1 MKEVLIQPLSVH
13 VFRRY
18 KGMKPIGFLLVT
30 KKNSKA
36 PEKEE
41 ENSAEDQETAEG
53 VSMPHRNGS
62 RWLWRP
68 VYCSRIP
75 LAVCQSGLE
84 EHSFS
89 RRDIVPRQEGDRHGP
104 DEPEPSSSA
113 SIKTVRRLFGS
124 VRNSNREGIPGV
136 GSAFLW

>member
-1 MKEVLIQPLSVH
+1 
-13 VFRRY
+13 
-18 KGMKPIGFLLVT
+18 
-30 KKNSKA
+30 
-36 PEKEE
+36 
-41 ENSAEDQETAEG
+41 
-53 VSMPHRNGS
+53 MPHRNGS

-104 DEPEPSSSA
+104 DEPEPPSSA
-113 SIKTVRRLFGS
+113 RPSTPMEGTLLAVIGMMQVERLQP
-124 VRNSNREGIPGV
+124 VPLGI
-136 GSAFLW
+136 